1 MKTVHVKFI
10 SRLSWIIFFCATAWS
25 CQDEPSSIKQ
35 LTPEEQRK
43 QAEQSAVMSSN
54 FVAAS
59 HDVLDLTAGAIA
71 GQGVTNGR
79 TTPYGKMSGP
89 DINCQSNISGSFN
102 IDKSHPDS
110 VVFTGSLTIDI
121 GDGSICKDSTDILK
135 GKITDSFVL
144 LLGKKVTNGYD
155 LTETI
160 AFEGFHKDTTA
171 IDGSF
176 IAKSTSHK
184 VSSLAIQNVKITYDN
199 GVFTTWNGSLTNTYN
214 QGSEWGSQDDSKEVT
229 GSLTVTPSSGPAFS
243 AIITKAI
250 LFQYSCS
257 KKIPVS
263 GIIDLNINNVAST
276 VDFGDGT
283 CDKTYTVTTNG
294 EVSEATFP
302 VKGHHGE
309 DDGHSGEDDD

>member
-1 MKTVHVKFI
+1 MKTVQLKFI

-25 CQDEPSSIKQ
+25 CQDETSMKQ

-79 TTPYGKMSGP
+79 TSSYGNMTGP
-89 DINCQSNISGSFN
+89 EINCQSNISGTFN
-102 IDKSHPDS
+102 IDKNHPDS
-110 VVFTGSLTIDI
+110 VVFTGTLTIDF
-121 GDGSICKDSTDILK
+121 GDGSTCKDSTDVLK
-135 GKITDSFVL
+135 GKISDTFVL
-144 LLGKKVTNGYD
+144 LVGKKVANGYD

-160 AFEGFHKDTTA
+160 AFTGFHKDTVA

-176 IAKSTSHK
+176 IAKSTSHT
-184 VSSLAIQNVKITYDN
+184 VSSLTIQDVKITYDN
-199 GVFTTWNGSLTNTYN
+199 GAFSTWSGSLTNTYK
-214 QGSEWGSQDDSKEVT
+214 QGPEWGSSDDSKEVT
-229 GSLTVTPSSGPAFS
+229 GSLTVTPSTGPGFS
-243 AIITKAI
+243 ATITKAI

-263 GIIDLNINNVAST
+263 GTIDLNINNVAST

-283 CDKTYTVTTNG
+283 CDKTYTITTNG
-294 EVSEATFP
+294 VVTEAKFP
-302 VKGHHGE
+302 VKSHHG
-309 DDGHSGEDDD
+309 GDDDNNDSDDD